1 MLETLLLPKKVQPKD
16 TFPVWG
22 PCTTN
27 ICIPHRVIKFS
38 HQGCSTELA
47 NMKDY
52 SGQGQITVNLLSGL
66 CHWNNEEISYRSSN
80 YLTKTDNK
88 VKAAYIK

>member
-1 MLETLLLPKKVQPKD
+1 M
-16 TFPVWG
+16 
-22 PCTTN
+22 
-27 ICIPHRVIKFS
+27 KFS
-38 HQGCSTELA
+38 LQGCSTELA

-52 SGQGQITVNLLSGL
+52 SGQGQITINLLSGL